1 MTRSSEIGVA
11 AALGPLVTFGVAAAL
26 VGVRGEVRPEVIAVA
41 LAATVA
47 LCGRFGGRQG
57 GVAAA
62 LMAATSFDFLHTKPY
77 MSLKIANGSD
87 ILVTVLLLGVG
98 LVVGGLAGQ
107 AFDARRSARDNAAQ
121 DRLRRV
127 LAVARDG
134 DAGEVE
140 TAVCAEI
147 ADLLELRSCRFAPE
161 PGDFSVVGPDGA
173 LEHERLVFAVGR
185 GRGGFE
191 LPPEG
196 VALEVTAHRRR
207 FGYLLCLPSVGVG
220 VSISA
225 RRTAVD
231 LVEILALAMGAR
243 ASTS

>member
-1 MTRSSEIGVA
+1 MTRSSEIDVA

-87 ILVTVLLLGVG
+87 ILVTILLLGVG

-107 AFDARRSARDNAAQ
+107 AYDARRSARDSTGQ
-121 DRLRRV
+121 ERLRRV

-134 DAGEVE
+134 GPDDVEAVVCTEV
-140 TAVCAEI
+140 
-147 ADLLELRSCRFAPE
+147 ADLLDLSSCRFTRDA
-161 PGDFSVVGPDGA
+161 GDVPLLGPDGE
-173 LEHERLVFAVGR
+173 LEHESLVFSMGR

-191 LPPEG
+191 LPADGIAIEI
-196 VALEVTAHRRR
+196 TNHRNHV
-207 FGYLLCLPSVGVG
+207 GYLLCIPRPKVG
-220 VSISA
+220 VSMGA

-231 LVEILALAMGAR
+231 LAEILGLAMSTR
-243 ASTS
+243 ADAA

>member
-1 MTRSSEIGVA
+1 MARSSEIGVA

-41 LAATVA
+41 LAVTVA

-77 MSLKIANGSD
+77 LSLKIANGSD
-87 ILVTVLLLGVG
+87 LLVTVLLLGVG
-98 LVVGGLAGQ
+98 LIVGGLAGQ
-107 AFDARRSARDNAAQ
+107 AYDARRWALDTTAQ

-134 DAGEVE
+134 EAGDIE
-140 TAVCAEI
+140 TAVCTEV
-147 ADLLELRSCRFAPE
+147 ADLLDLRSCWLAQD
-161 PGDFSVVGPDGA
+161 PGRIPVLGPDGE
-173 LEHERLVFAVGR
+173 LDHESLVFSRGR

-191 LPPEG
+191 LPEDG
-196 VALEVTAHRRR
+196 VAIAIATRRNR
-207 FGYLLCLPSVGVG
+207 FGYLLCLPTPGVG
-220 VSISA
+220 VSMGA

-231 LVEILALAMGAR
+231 LVEILALAMSAR
-243 ASTS
+243 AEAA